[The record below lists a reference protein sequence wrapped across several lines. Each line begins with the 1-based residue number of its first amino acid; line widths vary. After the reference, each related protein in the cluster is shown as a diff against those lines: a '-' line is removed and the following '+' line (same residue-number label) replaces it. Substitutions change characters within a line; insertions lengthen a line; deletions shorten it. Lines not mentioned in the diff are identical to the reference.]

1 MIALF
6 SAALA
11 LAGAAATQDAEQAE
25 QTDAERRVG
34 VVQVQ
39 QLYESYPGTE
49 RFNQQV
55 QAIQQ
60 EFAQAQQAEHT
71 DAERRVGVVQVQQLY
86 ESYPGT
92 ERFNQQVQA
101 IQQEFAQAQQAG
113 DQQRLQEL
121 QGRYAQL
128 QQELSANFQSD
139 LREASRTLAQ
149 ERQVKLIVSE
159 VIYQDDGFEEVDLTG
174 DMIEAVSEIAEQ

>member
-25 QTDAERRVG
+25 Q
-34 VVQVQ
+34 
-39 QLYESYPGTE
+39 
-49 RFNQQV
+49 
-55 QAIQQ
+55 
-60 EFAQAQQAEHT
+60 T